1 MLAYD
6 LFQSKEA
13 IEMGVKYVDTVEELL
28 PKCQIVTL
36 HCPLMDDTYHLMND
50 EKFNLMKRGSM
61 LVNTSRG
68 GLVDT
73 AALGRALDTQ
83 KIACVGMDVYEHEAG
98 LFFEDKSEETDATP
112 GSSLSP
118 DWDLGLSALASRPNV
133 LVTSHQA
140 FLTAEAL
147 GNIASTTVDNL
158 MEFAGGGVGA
168 RGVSTS
174 TKWSA
179 TDRYEGTLKVKVIG
193 CEPSFR
199 DNRTNSTRHS
209 SPARVSRWRRSRW
222 LWRVFP
228 PALSAHALLGY
239 PRARPL
245 GPRSSSA
252 EPRAHAWTQL
262 ASSSSSGDRDRIR
275 CGTRTFAAASDAT
288 AAPDAAADPD
298 PREAGP
304 EGR

>member
-1 MLAYD
+1 MEGEFIFILFRMGNWTDDSFCLNSYRCTAKILLGMGCEVLAYD

-147 GNIASTTVDNL
+147 GNIAATTVDNL
-158 MEFAGGGVGA
+158 MEFAGGGGGGEGGKYVNEVVG
-168 RGVSTS
+168 
-174 TKWSA
+174 
-179 TDRYEGTLKVKVIG
+179 
-193 CEPSFR
+193 
-199 DNRTNSTRHS
+199 H
-209 SPARVSRWRRSRW
+209 
-222 LWRVFP
+222 
-228 PALSAHALLGY
+228 
-239 PRARPL
+239 
-245 GPRSSSA
+245 
-252 EPRAHAWTQL
+252 
-262 ASSSSSGDRDRIR
+262 
-275 CGTRTFAAASDAT
+275 
-288 AAPDAAADPD
+288 
-298 PREAGP
+298 
-304 EGR
+304 

>member
-1 MLAYD
+1 MGNWTDDSFCLNSYRCTAKILLGMGCEVLAYD

-158 MEFAGGGVGA
+158 MEFAGGGGEGGKYVNEVVG
-168 RGVSTS
+168 
-174 TKWSA
+174 
-179 TDRYEGTLKVKVIG
+179 
-193 CEPSFR
+193 
-199 DNRTNSTRHS
+199 H
-209 SPARVSRWRRSRW
+209 
-222 LWRVFP
+222 
-228 PALSAHALLGY
+228 
-239 PRARPL
+239 
-245 GPRSSSA
+245 
-252 EPRAHAWTQL
+252 
-262 ASSSSSGDRDRIR
+262 
-275 CGTRTFAAASDAT
+275 
-288 AAPDAAADPD
+288 
-298 PREAGP
+298 
-304 EGR
+304 

>member
-1 MLAYD
+1 MGCEVLAYD

-118 DWDLGLSALASRPNV
+118 DTEAIC
-133 LVTSHQA
+133 
-140 FLTAEAL
+140 LTPLFSNA
-147 GNIASTTVDNL
+147 
-158 MEFAGGGVGA
+158 
-168 RGVSTS
+168 
-174 TKWSA
+174 SA
-179 TDRYEGTLKVKVIG
+179 T
-193 CEPSFR
+193 
-199 DNRTNSTRHS
+199 
-209 SPARVSRWRRSRW
+209 
-222 LWRVFP
+222 
-228 PALSAHALLGY
+228 
-239 PRARPL
+239 
-245 GPRSSSA
+245 
-252 EPRAHAWTQL
+252 
-262 ASSSSSGDRDRIR
+262 
-275 CGTRTFAAASDAT
+275 
-288 AAPDAAADPD
+288 
-298 PREAGP
+298 
-304 EGR
+304 

>member
-1 MLAYD
+1 MGCEVLAYD

-13 IEMGVKYVDTVEELL
+13 IEMGVTYVDTVEELL

-147 GNIASTTVDNL
+147 GNIAATTVDNL
-158 MEFAGGGVGA
+158 MEFAGGGGGGEGGKYVNEVVG
-168 RGVSTS
+168 
-174 TKWSA
+174 
-179 TDRYEGTLKVKVIG
+179 
-193 CEPSFR
+193 
-199 DNRTNSTRHS
+199 H
-209 SPARVSRWRRSRW
+209 
-222 LWRVFP
+222 
-228 PALSAHALLGY
+228 
-239 PRARPL
+239 
-245 GPRSSSA
+245 
-252 EPRAHAWTQL
+252 
-262 ASSSSSGDRDRIR
+262 
-275 CGTRTFAAASDAT
+275 
-288 AAPDAAADPD
+288 
-298 PREAGP
+298 
-304 EGR
+304 

>member
-1 MLAYD
+1 MGCEVLAYD

-112 GSSLSP
+112 G
-118 DWDLGLSALASRPNV
+118 V
-133 LVTSHQA
+133 V
-140 FLTAEAL
+140 
-147 GNIASTTVDNL
+147 V
-158 MEFAGGGVGA
+158 VA
-168 RGVSTS
+168 R
-174 TKWSA
+174 
-179 TDRYEGTLKVKVIG
+179 
-193 CEPSFR
+193 
-199 DNRTNSTRHS
+199 
-209 SPARVSRWRRSRW
+209 
-222 LWRVFP
+222 
-228 PALSAHALLGY
+228 
-239 PRARPL
+239 L
-245 GPRSSSA
+245 GPRVECA
-252 EPRAHAWTQL
+252 GVQAQRA
-262 ASSSSSGDRDRIR
+262 GDQSPGVSHRR
-275 CGTRTFAAASDAT
+275 G
-288 AAPDAAADPD
+288 
-298 PREAGP
+298 AGKHR
-304 EGR
+304 GDDGG

>member
-112 GSSLSP
+112 GSSWSP

-158 MEFAGGGVGA
+158 MEFAGGGGGGEGGKYVNEVVG
-168 RGVSTS
+168 
-174 TKWSA
+174 
-179 TDRYEGTLKVKVIG
+179 
-193 CEPSFR
+193 
-199 DNRTNSTRHS
+199 H
-209 SPARVSRWRRSRW
+209 
-222 LWRVFP
+222 
-228 PALSAHALLGY
+228 
-239 PRARPL
+239 
-245 GPRSSSA
+245 
-252 EPRAHAWTQL
+252 
-262 ASSSSSGDRDRIR
+262 
-275 CGTRTFAAASDAT
+275 
-288 AAPDAAADPD
+288 
-298 PREAGP
+298 
-304 EGR
+304 

>member
-1 MLAYD
+1 MGNWNDDSFCLNSYRCTAKILLGMGCEVLAYD

-50 EKFNLMKRGSM
+50 EKFNLMKRGRCVYFSSRMGNCIDVVFFNSM

-147 GNIASTTVDNL
+147 GNIAATTVDNL
-158 MEFAGGGVGA
+158 MEFAGGGGGGEGGKYVIEVVG
-168 RGVSTS
+168 
-174 TKWSA
+174 
-179 TDRYEGTLKVKVIG
+179 
-193 CEPSFR
+193 
-199 DNRTNSTRHS
+199 H
-209 SPARVSRWRRSRW
+209 
-222 LWRVFP
+222 
-228 PALSAHALLGY
+228 
-239 PRARPL
+239 
-245 GPRSSSA
+245 
-252 EPRAHAWTQL
+252 
-262 ASSSSSGDRDRIR
+262 
-275 CGTRTFAAASDAT
+275 
-288 AAPDAAADPD
+288 
-298 PREAGP
+298 
-304 EGR
+304 